1 VSGPSEFHLTQ
12 VNVALAAAPF
22 GAPSMAGIV
31 SRIAEVNA
39 LAERSPG
46 FVWRF
51 RNPPGNEWLA
61 PFADYFDLFEP
72 ERIFFNMSV
81 WESVE
86 DLHHYVYETGHVELL
101 RGKSAWMLPATRPHL
116 ALWWIHRTQLPTVT
130 ESRQRLDSLARCGP
144 TREAFSFA
152 KSFPS
157 PAGAAPVPAAGQA

>member
-1 VSGPSEFHLTQ
+1 
-12 VNVALAAAPF
+12 
-22 GAPSMAGIV
+22 MAGIV

-51 RNPPGNEWLA
+51 HNPPGNEWLA

-86 DLHHYVYETGHVELL
+86 DLRRYVYETGHVELL
-101 RGKSAWMLPATRPHL
+101 RGKTAWMVPAARPHL
-116 ALWWIHRTQLPTVT
+116 GLWWIPRTQLPTVA
-130 ESRQRLDSLARCGP
+130 ESRQRLDSLAGQGP

-152 KSFPS
+152 NSFP
-157 PAGAAPVPAAGQA
+157 PPVGAAPVPAAGQA